1 VKLTVGNTLCR
12 NRSPDLCKYKI
23 YIDTPPEADFSAAPL
38 YGFAPLTVHFTDTSC
53 GAPKSWTWDFGD
65 GSTSTAKNPVH
76 IYTQPG
82 SAYSVSLTVNNTLG
96 GGVTNT
102 KIQTG
107 YIRTLI
113 GATQKSITPV
123 DGITIDQSF
132 DHSLLSYNGSLL
144 TAYTINADKSQ
155 MISVP
160 PERYG
165 WQNITFTSSDG
176 TGFGEHADQ
185 SITGNFSHVFFHTGD
200 LTATNNIHQIG
211 VNYQFRDSKFPLQSV
226 TTSEIWEGALPAD
239 SAEFEYFASM
249 IPPTGYTTVSTI
261 PFTAH
266 ITKDPPFGQGTA
278 TINMSMSSSWYDSL
292 NDTSTAPVV
301 IIGTGYN
308 SLGNTIGIGLK
319 PTRNR
324 VGDIDFFTAEAP
336 LYLTKFGLAQ
346 VSGSGNPFQLITLT
360 VASHIGIGGS
370 GDGGGGGT
378 TPVAVQNTVSPE
390 IKSPT
395 LPDPGKTAKIYANS
409 QGVITQATTLQSTD
423 GLAIVTIGEGIVA
436 KDTIGKSLQ
445 SVSIKAIPTNIMPAI
460 PTGSAFAFQGMAYDM
475 QPDNATFFPAIT
487 INYTVPQARWGQEFI
502 VKTFDTIS
510 GTWQDVPTRYN
521 PNTGTVTAEVSHFCC
536 FALFAKAVAP
546 SPIVTA
552 QLVPSSPQAIAP
564 PPPTAVSTFSG
575 MILWI
580 IDMATKNALIVA
592 GIVILAVALFLYG
605 GKRRRDRLRYLR

>member
-1 VKLTVGNTLCR
+1 
-12 NRSPDLCKYKI
+12 
-23 YIDTPPEADFSAAPL
+23 
-38 YGFAPLTVHFTDTSC
+38 
-53 GAPKSWTWDFGD
+53 
-65 GSTSTAKNPVH
+65 
-76 IYTQPG
+76 
-82 SAYSVSLTVNNTLG
+82 
-96 GGVTNT
+96 
-102 KIQTG
+102 
-107 YIRTLI
+107 
-113 GATQKSITPV
+113 
-123 DGITIDQSF
+123 
-132 DHSLLSYNGSLL
+132 
-144 TAYTINADKSQ
+144 

-176 TGFGEHADQ
+176 AGFGEHADQ

-211 VNYQFRDSKFPLQSV
+211 VNYQFRDSKYPVQSV

-278 TINMSMSSSWYDSL
+278 TINMSISASWFDSL
-292 NDTSTAPVV
+292 NDTSTAPIV

-308 SLGNTIGIGLK
+308 SLGNTIGTGLK

-324 VGDIDFFTAEAP
+324 VGDMDFFTAEVP

-360 VASHIGIGGS
+360 IASHISSGS
-370 GDGGGGGT
+370 GGGGGSA
-378 TPVAVQNTVSPE
+378 PVAVQNTVAPE
-390 IKSPT
+390 IQPPT
-395 LPDPGKTAKIYANS
+395 LPDPGKTAKIYANL
-409 QGVITQATTLQSTD
+409 QGVITQATTLKSTD
-423 GLAIVTIGEGIVA
+423 GLATVTIGEGIVA
-436 KDTIGKSLQ
+436 KDTIGKSL
-445 SVSIKAIPTNIMPAI
+445 SSITIKAIPADGVPAVS
-460 PTGSAFAFQGMAYDM
+460 PGSAFAFQGMAYDL
-475 QPDNATFFPAIT
+475 QPDGATFSPAII
-487 INYTVPQARWGQEFI
+487 INYTVPQARWGQEFVI
-502 VKTFDTIS
+502 KTFDSTS

-521 PNTGTVTAEVSHFCC
+521 PNNGVVTAEVSHFCC

-546 SPIVTA
+546 SPSLTP
-552 QLVPSSPQAIAP
+552 VPVHLAPQAVAP
-564 PPPTAVSTFSG
+564 PPPTAMSTFSG

-580 IDMATKNALIVA
+580 IDMMTKNVLLIA

-605 GKRRRDRLRYLR
+605 RKRRRDRVMHLR